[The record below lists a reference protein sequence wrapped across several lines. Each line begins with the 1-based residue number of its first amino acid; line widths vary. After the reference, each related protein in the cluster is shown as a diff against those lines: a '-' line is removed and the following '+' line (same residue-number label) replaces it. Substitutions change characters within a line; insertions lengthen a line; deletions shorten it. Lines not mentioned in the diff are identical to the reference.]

1 MNNYL
6 LAHADKGMDTLSESL
21 RFEAPETALY
31 VRRRHHRQNPPLGG
45 SSYGPPGSGRTSVL
59 KFRVSGDE
67 FLDPSTL
74 CVKFT
79 VENKNTAQPLIF
91 VAPMWCVFSRLRV
104 LVNGF
109 TAEEVQD
116 AHRTAS
122 LIAACSPRDGVYNNR
137 AKQGFWMDAVGQNS
151 DPTNEDENVR
161 SFCVPLIASGIFN
174 NEGNKFLPLKYLPQV
189 DIELEIA
196 PIDDFLLMLKPDTG
210 TITSGVGANAA
221 ISASDIE
228 IRNVKLF
235 YDTIMLDSTVENS
248 FYSHLEKGGTL
259 DIPFSTWRNSRVQ
272 INNQT
277 AFNVQALANVKSAR
291 SLYVSVIKQN
301 AAPVGNADA
310 ATINAQLRTTGAAG
324 MFYRHGIKDLDVQV
338 GNLSF
343 PDSPISDLAE
353 FYHYLS
359 VSMNAHHTYSNGLGI
374 TLTEYANDLT
384 GLYNYSKNYG
394 NASNIDVGPYPQA
407 LSVKNLSAAT
417 VAEGTSTDWRVDA
430 VAAKNNYG
438 SRFIV
443 GFNLEKL
450 LDKWMTGISLE
461 SEVVSVNC
469 RNCSAAQNAAVS
481 LMLHYN
487 AVLRIGKN
495 QIDVLERA

>member
-1 MNNYL
+1 MNSYL
-6 LAHADKGMDTLSESL
+6 LAHAEKGMDTLSESL

-45 SSYGPPGSGRTSVL
+45 SEYSPPGGGKTSVI

-74 CVKFT
+74 AVKFT
-79 VENKNTAQPLIF
+79 IENKNTAQPLIH
-91 VAPMWCVFSRLRV
+91 VAPMYCYFSRLRV
-104 LVNGF
+104 LVNGY
-109 TAEEVQD
+109 TVEEIQD
-116 AHRTAS
+116 FHRTCS
-122 LIAACSPRDGVYNNR
+122 LIDACSSRDGVYNQR
-137 AKQGFWMDAVGQNS
+137 TKQGWWMDAVGGDYNKG
-151 DPTNEDENVR
+151 DDFDNNR
-161 SFCVPLIASGIFN
+161 SFVVPLRASGIFN
-174 NEGNKFLPLKYLPQV
+174 NEGSKFLPLKYLPQV

-196 PIDDFLLMLKPDTG
+196 PIEDFLLMKKPDKDNG
-210 TITSGVGANAA
+210 TELT
-221 ISASDIE
+221 ASDIV
-228 IRNVKLF
+228 IKNVKLF
-235 YDTIMLDSTVENS
+235 YDTIMLDSTVENG
-248 FYSHLEKGGTL
+248 FYNHLEKGGTL

-291 SLYVSVIKQN
+291 SLFVSVIKQN
-301 AAPVGNADA
+301 DAPTGSADA
-310 ATINAQLRTTGAAG
+310 TTITAQKRTPGAAG
-324 MFYRHGIKDLDVQV
+324 MFYKHGIKDLDIQV
-338 GNLSF
+338 GNLSY

-359 VSMNAHHTYSNGLGI
+359 VAMNKHHTYSDPLGI
-374 TLTEYANDLT
+374 TITEYNNDLT
-384 GLYNYSKNYG
+384 GLYKYSASQG
-394 NASNIDVGPYPQA
+394 NAPNVDVGAYPQGF
-407 LSVKNLSAAT
+407 VVGT
-417 VAEGTSTDWRVDA
+417 PTEGTRVD
-430 VAAKNNYG
+430 VGQAKDCYG

-450 LDKWMTGISLE
+450 LDKWMTGVSLE

-469 RNCSAAQNAAVS
+469 RNCLAAANAAVS

-495 QIDVLERA
+495 QVDLLERA